1 MNLFWRSNL
10 AILALVLVVVAAG
23 DLYSWRVVRDQA
35 RDAGFQQLAAI
46 GRVARLDRPEFS
58 PDSTDDTA
66 LHRWLGEM
74 QAAGVQA
81 AVLSRDGRVLE
92 EAASGQGQQPADA
105 QDPEIQEAF
114 VKGEGRSM
122 RRNDAL
128 HRDFLYYAVSYPN
141 ARGASPGGKT
151 GGNVSKASKAGKDG
165 GAAKASSPDKD
176 SNNSFVLRL
185 ALPLPAVDQQFA
197 ATRRPVWTAFLVLLA
212 SAIFISL
219 IDAHNLSRRIGA
231 LGKFAGRMAALDFRP
246 VITQPGGDELEGL
259 ARALNESAARLN
271 AGIGVLTDERNRSAA
286 ILGSMIEGVAV
297 ISESERILFS
307 NRAFSRILGLQ
318 DAGEIEGRALLEVAR
333 QSDLLAAMKMALGG
347 QAQVTSEIVVG
358 TVRPRSFA
366 VTAAPVQAASHKG
379 AVLVLHEITELRRL
393 ERVRQDFVANVSHE
407 FRTPLTAIQGFAE
420 TLLGGALED
429 PINRRRFVEIIREHA
444 MRLAR
449 LTEDLL
455 KLSRIEAGQ
464 LKLEF
469 RPVSVTQLIDSCMET
484 AQLKAVPKRLS
495 LAVQLPAEL
504 PPVRGDA
511 NSLQEVL
518 QNLLDNAL
526 QYTPAGGKIEVSAL
540 STDSRVV
547 VTVADTGIGIPQV
560 EQERIFERFYRV
572 DAARSREAG
581 GTGLGLSIARHIME
595 AHGGHLWV
603 ESAVGEGSRFHF
615 SIPIAA

>member
-46 GRVARLDRPEFS
+46 GRVARLSRPDFS
-58 PDSTDDTA
+58 PDFGDESS
-66 LHRWLGEM
+66 LHRWLTEM

-92 EAASGQGQQPADA
+92 ESASGQGQELADA
-105 QDPEIQEAF
+105 QDAEIQEAF
-114 VKGEGRSM
+114 ANGEGRSM
-122 RRNDAL
+122 RRNNAL

-141 ARGASPGGKT
+141 VPGASPGGDT
-151 GGNVSKASKAGKDG
+151 SKAGKSDKDG
-165 GAAKASSPDKD
+165 DAGKEGSSDKD
-176 SNNSFVLRL
+176 SKDSFVLRL
-185 ALPLPAVDQQFA
+185 ALPLPDVDQQFA

-212 SAIFISL
+212 SAVLISL

-246 VITQPGGDELEGL
+246 VITQPGGDQLEGL

-297 ISESERILFS
+297 ISEGERILFS

-318 DAGEIEGRALLEVAR
+318 DASEIEGRALLEVVR
-333 QSDLLAAMKMALGG
+333 QSDLLASIKMALGG

-407 FRTPLTAIQGFAE
+407 FRTPLTAIQGFSE

-469 RPVSVTQLIDSCMET
+469 RPVSVVQLIDSCMET
-484 AQLKAVPKRLS
+484 AQLKAVPKQLS
-495 LAVQLPAEL
+495 LAVQLPAQL

-518 QNLLDNAL
+518 QNLIDNAL

>member
-1 MNLFWRSNL
+1 LNLFWRSNL

-46 GRVARLDRPEFS
+46 GRVARLNRPDFS
-58 PDSTDDTA
+58 PDFGDESS
-66 LHRWLGEM
+66 LHRWLAEM

-92 EAASGQGQQPADA
+92 ESSSGQGQELADA
-105 QDPEIQEAF
+105 QDAEIQEAF
-114 VKGEGRSM
+114 ANGEGRSM
-122 RRNDAL
+122 RRNNAL

-141 ARGASPGGKT
+141 VPGASPGGDT
-151 GGNVSKASKAGKDG
+151 SKAGKSGKDG
-165 GAAKASSPDKD
+165 DAGKEGSPDKD
-176 SNNSFVLRL
+176 SKDSFVLRL
-185 ALPLPAVDQQFA
+185 ALPLPDVDQQFA

-212 SAIFISL
+212 SAILISL

-297 ISESERILFS
+297 ISEGERILFS

-318 DAGEIEGRALLEVAR
+318 DASEIEGRALLEVVR
-333 QSDLLAAMKMALGG
+333 QSDLLASIKMALGG

-407 FRTPLTAIQGFAE
+407 FRTPLTAIQGFSE

-469 RPVSVTQLIDSCMET
+469 RPVSVVQLIDSCMET
-484 AQLKAVPKRLS
+484 AQLKAVPKQLS

-518 QNLLDNAL
+518 QNLIDNAL

>member
-46 GRVARLDRPEFS
+46 GRVARLDRP
-58 PDSTDDTA
+58 DSSDETA

-81 AVLSRDGRVLE
+81 AALSRDGRVLE
-92 EAASGQGQQPADA
+92 ESASGQGEQPADA

-114 VKGEGRSM
+114 AKGEGRSM

-141 ARGASPGGKT
+141 ARGASPGGKAT
-151 GGNVSKASKAGKDG
+151 NAGKARAGKASKAGDAGKAG
-165 GAAKASSPDKD
+165 GPDKE
-176 SNNSFVLRL
+176 SNDSFVLRL

-197 ATRRPVWTAFLVLLA
+197 ATRRPVWTAFLFLLA

-231 LGKFAGRMAALDFRP
+231 LRKFAGRMAALDFRP

-469 RPVSVTQLIDSCMET
+469 RPVSVAQLIDSCMET

>member
-46 GRVARLDRPEFS
+46 GRVARLDRPDLS
-58 PDSTDDTA
+58 PDSGPGSSDDTA

-92 EAASGQGQQPADA
+92 ESASGQGQEPADA
-105 QDPEIQEAF
+105 QEAEIQEAF
-114 VKGEGRSM
+114 ATGEGRSM
-122 RRNDAL
+122 RRNNAL

-141 ARGASPGGKT
+141 ARAASPGGNT
-151 GGNVSKASKAGKDG
+151 GKASKAGKG
-165 GAAKASSPDKD
+165 AAAKAGSPDKD
-176 SNNSFVLRL
+176 GNDSFVLRL

-197 ATRRPVWTAFLVLLA
+197 ATRRPVWAAFLVLLA

-219 IDAHNLSRRIGA
+219 IDAHNLSRRIGS

-271 AGIGVLTDERNRSAA
+271 AGIGVLTDERNRTVA

-297 ISESERILFS
+297 ISEGERILFS

-333 QSDLLAAMKMALGG
+333 QSDLLASMKMALGG
-347 QAQVTSEIVVG
+347 QEQVTSEIVVG

-469 RPVSVTQLIDSCMET
+469 RPVSVAQLIDSCMET

-495 LAVQLPAEL
+495 LAVDLPGEL

>member
-1 MNLFWRSNL
+1 LNFFWRSNL

-46 GRVARLDRPEFS
+46 GRVARLNP
-58 PDSTDDTA
+58 PDFDDESS
-66 LHRWLGEM
+66 LHRWIGEL
-74 QAAGVQA
+74 QAAGVEA
-81 AVLSRDGRVLE
+81 AVLRSDGRILDE
-92 EAASGQGQQPADA
+92 SAAGNGQEPAHA
-105 QDPEIQEAF
+105 QDAEIQDAF
-114 VKGEGRSM
+114 TAGEGRSM
-122 RRNDAL
+122 RRNNAL
-128 HRDFLYYAVSYPN
+128 HRDFLYYAASYPP
-141 ARGASPGGKT
+141 ARGGSS
-151 GGNVSKASKAGKDG
+151 GGNAGKD
-165 GAAKASSPDKD
+165 STD
-176 SNNSFVLRL
+176 SFVLRL
-185 ALPLPAVDQQFA
+185 ALPLPEVDQQFA

-212 SAIFISL
+212 SAILISL
-219 IDAHNLSRRIGA
+219 IDGHNLSRRIGA

-246 VITQPGGDELEGL
+246 IVTQPGGDELEGL

-271 AGIGVLTDERNRSAA
+271 ASIGVLTDERNRSAA

-297 ISESERILFS
+297 ISEGERILFS

-318 DAGEIEGRALLEVAR
+318 DASEIEGRPLLEVAR
-333 QSDLLAAMKMALGG
+333 QSDLLAAIKMALAG
-347 QAQVTSEIVVG
+347 QEQVTSEIVVG

-429 PINRRRFVEIIREHA
+429 PINRRRFAEIIREHA

-469 RPVSVTQLIDSCMET
+469 RPVSVAQLIDSCMET
-484 AQLKAVPKRLS
+484 AQLKAVPRQLS
-495 LAVQLPAEL
+495 LAVHLPSEL